1 MPAVSPQIEPFF
13 VSVSLL
19 DIREGRKV
27 SADFHVDLNHEV
39 VRQMLSSSAGAGDQ
53 GSDRALQENGPS
65 SPVEKKT
72 EDCQLSSEL
81 ENWLRFPKQ
90 VTAQEPLHLDLHR
103 GYVCVHVFMCLITP
117 AGHFFHYEPTYRH
130 CDGGTGGESVDGKY
144 FQWCRDLH

>member
-1 MPAVSPQIEPFF
+1 MTAVSPQIEPFF

-53 GSDRALQENGPS
+53 GSDGAPQENGLS

-81 ENWLRFPKQ
+81 ENWLHFPKQ
-90 VTAQEPLHLDLHR
+90 VTAQEPLDTELDLHR
-103 GYVCVHVFMCLITP
+103 G
-117 AGHFFHYEPTYRH
+117 
-130 CDGGTGGESVDGKY
+130 
-144 FQWCRDLH
+144 